1 MNTTSN
7 SIHVVP
13 LSTYVQNILYTFD
26 QATHDERIVGASW
39 YSSAHE
45 QCRQLAYIHKTTVE
59 VVVCMM
65 AALSPRNSWT
75 NNKLDCSRILA
86 ALEMGTEV
94 NRKWL
99 FAFDANVDKAIDIYR
114 TGGNDFSKLINIVGK
129 GNKTRSFAYCMMY
142 PNNASDVCIDTHA
155 YSVCMGERKTSVDAQ
170 KAVFSKHKGYSLFAQ
185 AYIEA
190 AKRRGVK
197 PLVMQATA
205 WVTYRRLHN
214 INV

>member
-1 MNTTSN
+1 MT
-7 SIHVVP
+7 
-13 LSTYVQNILYTFD
+13 LSTYVQNILTTYD
-26 QATHDERIVGASW
+26 QATHDERIVGSSW

-45 QCRQLAYIHKTTVE
+45 QCRQLAYIHKTSVE

-75 NNKLDCSRILA
+75 NNKLDCSRILTSF
-86 ALEMGTEV
+86 EMRVPV
-94 NRKWL
+94 NRKML
-99 FAFDANVDKAIDIYR
+99 FAFDTNVDKAIAIYHSVDKH
-114 TGGNDFSKLINIVGK
+114 DFSKLLNLVGK

-142 PNNASDVCIDTHA
+142 PNTSRDVCVDTHA
-155 YSVCMGERKTSVDAQ
+155 FSVCMGERKSSSDAQ
-170 KAVFSKHKGYSLFAQ
+170 KAVFSKHKGYSLCAQ
-185 AYIEA
+185 AYVEA